1 VSDELKVIDGG
12 ASAPNAVLRTLTLT
26 GFKSFV
32 HRTHLEFAPGITAII
47 GPNGSGKCLSWSSRI
62 TLSNGSEVM
71 IRDLVDSAMSEG
83 AEKLEDGF
91 YTRSNPDKVEVLSL
105 DPVSLK
111 LEPRMVSAFVK
122 RTAPSVMLRI
132 RTRSGRQVETTP
144 YHPLFTLEEGS
155 LRALRADEVRSG
167 TYVALPR
174 QLPTGDGK
182 MSLSK
187 REIRRSFS
195 DADLMYVEPSTELTE
210 WALAGRDWFGS
221 WAAWFRKAEVP
232 RGFAMG
238 LAVGQGVRTTV
249 IERLAEA
256 VELDEPAGT
265 RIKSMTGVS
274 VPVPGA
280 LTPNLARFLGLM
292 LAEATTAE
300 HGSTSFINS
309 DPQLTDDFD
318 RLASELF
325 GLRVAHNL
333 SNPRGVRSILN
344 STALGGLL
352 DRAFGLTRGSVAA
365 EKRIPIGMLAAPEHV
380 QWAFLSGLFE
390 GDVHVCTSRGRRPGG
405 YAYLEYAT
413 ASRDLAKEVVSL
425 LLRLGVFA
433 LLRSKVKWATNSP
446 TRKPKTYYSV
456 FVYGAEQLRFVA
468 SRLTFAGAKNEA
480 LVIMRE
486 IFVKPNPNL
495 DLVPSAT
502 LLVREVAKA
511 SAVSVKRNRKGRAK
525 LAAYYEQRCHASRD
539 GILEVVSQIE
549 ELGQP
554 SEHAT
559 TLIERLRTLAYS
571 DVYWDEVVEVEEV
584 APDHPWVYDLS
595 IDETHNFVAENVIVH
610 NSNVADAVRWA
621 LGENNARVLRAKRN
635 EELIFGGS
643 ETRKAL
649 GMAEALL
656 QLDNSSRRLPID
668 FTEIEVGRRLFRNGE
683 AEYLVNRSRVR
694 LRDLQDLLA
703 GANLA
708 DNPFVVIGQGL
719 VDQILA
725 LRPSDRRTVIEEAAG
740 TRRLQVRRDEA
751 LNRLK
756 SAEAELVRV
765 NDILREIGPRVDAL
779 RDQAAKWTE
788 YETIRNELR
797 RRALRWYKASFG
809 TTADQRAELAAKIVG
824 VDREIERLVDFVAE
838 GESATAGSDEDLRG
852 ARQEEEL
859 RRIAATDASAVEASA
874 RERVAGLEASLAAIG
889 AERER
894 TGAALSALPA
904 ELASLR
910 ERRTRIDDEATDA
923 ARRARESADLA
934 RRAEEDASRTRV
946 ALAEARAARVETE
959 RAHLLRESDEIRLGD
974 EERSL
979 LARDEE
985 LAASAASLGQLR
997 AKQERE
1003 RSRIGAELE
1012 RARESSA
1019 ETARI
1024 AESAAERSGA
1034 ARNELQRID
1043 GDLALVRGQIAALR
1057 EAAERADAE
1066 VATREAAHELPP
1078 LPKGFA
1084 WLHEQIASPDV
1095 VRRALGGA
1103 VATSQS
1109 SAAAEAAVPKGCR
1122 RVADG
1127 LAVFLAPDEA
1137 TALAA
1142 ASTLRTGAVIA
1153 PSGLLVLPGLARL
1166 IEPRERADRDAT
1178 AQLRAMAARLHEEL
1192 LTAEKAQ
1199 REVLAERAAAE
1210 RRREDAEQRLA
1221 AAQRGRGDAER
1232 VADELAAAAADVRD
1246 LARAREANA
1255 SAIERERA
1263 ELLDRRERLAQDR
1276 GAAAAARAAAA
1287 EAFAASERD
1296 EQVAV
1301 DTHSAASR
1309 RAEEA
1314 RLESATME
1322 ERRSASVRLRDA
1334 LSEQVSATER
1344 RIADEEER
1352 LRALAAQERDG
1363 RGRLDSAQQDLGRAT
1378 ADAREAS
1385 RSAELARERALA
1397 AEGSRR
1403 ESEQRLAHA
1412 RERLAEIRGERGKLA
1427 VEEERAAGA
1436 LRLLEEQV
1444 RAELGL
1450 PEDEPLPDPASIA
1463 LEDEPDEKER
1473 SSTVAALQRLRR
1485 RLIALEPVNPL
1496 AATELVEIG
1505 QRHEF
1510 LSTQKSDL
1518 ERAMADLRTLAD
1530 ELATTIAEQFSATM
1544 QAVDREFGLF
1554 FQRLFNGGQASLRTS
1569 DDPDEPGIDIYA
1581 RPPGKRIGSLNQLS
1595 GGERALTATALL
1607 LAILRVRPAP
1617 FCVLDEVDAAL
1628 DERNVG
1634 RFTQAL
1640 RELTDR
1646 TQFVVITHNRGTIEA
1661 ADMLYGVSMDD
1672 AGVSKVISLR
1682 LADLDAER
1690 AG

>member
-1 VSDELKVIDGG
+1 MSDELKVIEGG
-12 ASAPNAVLRTLTLT
+12 ASAPNAVLKTLTLT

-47 GPNGSGKCLSWSSRI
+47 GPNGSGK
-62 TLSNGSEVM
+62 
-71 IRDLVDSAMSEG
+71 
-83 AEKLEDGF
+83 
-91 YTRSNPDKVEVLSL
+91 
-105 DPVSLK
+105 
-111 LEPRMVSAFVK
+111 
-122 RTAPSVMLRI
+122 
-132 RTRSGRQVETTP
+132 
-144 YHPLFTLEEGS
+144 
-155 LRALRADEVRSG
+155 
-167 TYVALPR
+167 
-174 QLPTGDGK
+174 
-182 MSLSK
+182 
-187 REIRRSFS
+187 
-195 DADLMYVEPSTELTE
+195 
-210 WALAGRDWFGS
+210 
-221 WAAWFRKAEVP
+221 
-232 RGFAMG
+232 
-238 LAVGQGVRTTV
+238 
-249 IERLAEA
+249 
-256 VELDEPAGT
+256 
-265 RIKSMTGVS
+265 
-274 VPVPGA
+274 
-280 LTPNLARFLGLM
+280 
-292 LAEATTAE
+292 
-300 HGSTSFINS
+300 
-309 DPQLTDDFD
+309 
-318 RLASELF
+318 
-325 GLRVAHNL
+325 
-333 SNPRGVRSILN
+333 
-344 STALGGLL
+344 
-352 DRAFGLTRGSVAA
+352 
-365 EKRIPIGMLAAPEHV
+365 
-380 QWAFLSGLFE
+380 
-390 GDVHVCTSRGRRPGG
+390 
-405 YAYLEYAT
+405 
-413 ASRDLAKEVVSL
+413 
-425 LLRLGVFA
+425 
-433 LLRSKVKWATNSP
+433 
-446 TRKPKTYYSV
+446 
-456 FVYGAEQLRFVA
+456 
-468 SRLTFAGAKNEA
+468 
-480 LVIMRE
+480 
-486 IFVKPNPNL
+486 
-495 DLVPSAT
+495 
-502 LLVREVAKA
+502 
-511 SAVSVKRNRKGRAK
+511 
-525 LAAYYEQRCHASRD
+525 
-539 GILEVVSQIE
+539 
-549 ELGQP
+549 
-554 SEHAT
+554 
-559 TLIERLRTLAYS
+559 
-571 DVYWDEVVEVEEV
+571 
-584 APDHPWVYDLS
+584 
-595 IDETHNFVAENVIVH
+595 
-610 NSNVADAVRWA
+610 SNVADAIRWA

-740 TRRLQVRRDEA
+740 TRRLQLRREEA

-765 NDILREIGPRVDAL
+765 NDILREIGPRVDSL
-779 RDQAAKWTE
+779 RDQAGKWTE
-788 YETIRNELR
+788 YETIRSELR

-809 TTADQRAELAAKIVG
+809 TTAEQRAELAAKIVG
-824 VDREIERLVDFVAE
+824 VDREIERLVDFVSE
-838 GESATAGSDEDLRG
+838 GESATAGSDEDLRA

-859 RRIAATDASAVEASA
+859 RRIASTDASAVETSA

-894 TGAALSALPA
+894 TSASLSALPA
-904 ELASLR
+904 ELAGLR
-910 ERRTRIDDEATDA
+910 DRRARVDDEAADA

-934 RRAEEDASRTRV
+934 RSAEEDASGTRV

-959 RAHLLRESDEIRLGD
+959 RAHLMRESDEIRLGD

-985 LAASAASLGQLR
+985 LAASAASLGRQR
-997 AKQERE
+997 AEQERE
-1003 RSRIGAELE
+1003 RSRIAGELE
-1012 RARESSA
+1012 RARSSVA

-1024 AESAAERSGA
+1024 AESAAERTGA

-1043 GDLALVRGQIAALR
+1043 GDLALVRGQVAALR
-1057 EAAERADAE
+1057 EAAERADEE
-1066 VATREAAHELPP
+1066 VAAREAAHELPP

-1084 WLHEQIASPDV
+1084 WLHERIASPETL
-1095 VRRALGGA
+1095 RPALGGA
-1103 VATSQS
+1103 VATSPS
-1109 SAAAEAAVPKGCR
+1109 SAAADAAVPKGCR

-1127 LAVFLAPDEA
+1127 VAVFLAPDEA

-1142 ASTLRTGAVIA
+1142 ASTLRSGAVIA

-1166 IEPRERADRDAT
+1166 VEPRARADRDAT
-1178 AQLRAMAARLHEEL
+1178 TQLRTMAARLHEEL
-1192 LTAEKAQ
+1192 LAAEKAQ
-1199 REVLAERAAAE
+1199 REVLAERADAE
-1210 RRREDAEQRLA
+1210 RRREDAEKRLA
-1221 AAQRGRGDAER
+1221 AAQRSRGDAER
-1232 VADELAAAAADVRD
+1232 VADELATAEADVRD
-1246 LARAREANA
+1246 LVRTREANA

-1263 ELLDRRERLAQDR
+1263 ELLDRRERLASDR
-1276 GAAAAARAAAA
+1276 AAAARARAAAADIFAAA
-1287 EAFAASERD
+1287 ERE

-1301 DTHSAASR
+1301 DAHAAASR
-1309 RAEEA
+1309 RAEDA
-1314 RLESATME
+1314 RLEAATME

-1352 LRALAAQERDG
+1352 LRALVAQERDA
-1363 RGRLDSAQQDLGRAT
+1363 RSRLESAQRDLGRAT
-1378 ADAREAS
+1378 AEAREAS
-1385 RSAELARERALA
+1385 RSGELARERALA

-1403 ESEQRLAHA
+1403 ESEQRLARA

-1450 PEDEPLPDPASIA
+1450 PDDEPLPDPASIA
-1463 LEDEPDEKER
+1463 LDDEPDEKER

-1496 AATELVEIG
+1496 AATELAEIG

-1510 LSTQKSDL
+1510 LSSQKADL

-1530 ELATTIAEQFSATM
+1530 ELATTIAEQFSATL

-1569 DDPDEPGIDIYA
+1569 DAGEGAPGRDSDDEPGIDIYA

-1682 LADLDAER
+1682 LAELDAER